1 MSSQALS
8 IEKEATQ
15 VGTVT
20 ELTGIFESIASM
32 RIGKVKDRVAKS
44 QAFFAELW
52 QIYTQLRV
60 DPTERLTGKNG
71 PKRDRPNVF
80 LVLTSEGGLSGD
92 IDARIVR
99 TVLDNL
105 DPATTDLIVIGAHGA
120 TQFVQNHAKI
130 KRYFRLP
137 DVDQAIDV
145 SPIVDEL
152 LGYKQP
158 TVWFQRYI
166 SLSVQEVGRIDL
178 LGRVRALGSDA
189 NDTKETAPG
198 QPVPQATPPS
208 LKQSVADPSADS
220 IISARE
226 YLFEPSVDDVV
237 RYLEAV
243 MMEIA
248 LSQVILESRLAQY
261 ASRFT
266 AMSSAK
272 KRAKELQTL
281 LLMNY
286 NRARR
291 GEADDRIKE
300 IVNAMNALSVG

>member
-1 MSSQALS
+1 MSSQS
-8 IEKEATQ
+8 ISLEKEATQ
-15 VGTVT
+15 VGTVS

-32 RIGKVKDRVAKS
+32 RIGKIKDRVTRS
-44 QAFFAELW
+44 EQFFAELW

-60 DPTERLTGKNG
+60 DPNDRLTGKNG
-71 PKRDRPNVF
+71 PKRDKPNVY

-92 IDARIVR
+92 IDQRIVR
-99 TVLDNL
+99 TVLENY
-105 DPATTDLIVIGAHGA
+105 DPQTTDLIVIGAHGA
-120 TQFVQNHAKI
+120 TQFVQAKSKI

-137 DVDQAIDV
+137 DIDQAIDV

-152 LGYKQP
+152 LGYKQS
-158 TVWFQRYI
+158 TVWFQRYV

-178 LGRVRALGSDA
+178 LGRVRSLATDA
-189 NDTKETAPG
+189 EEAKTD
-198 QPVPQATPPS
+198 
-208 LKQSVADPSADS
+208 D
-220 IISARE
+220 IISPRD
-226 YLFEPSVDDVV
+226 YIFEPSVDDVV
-237 RYLEAV
+237 RYLESV

-266 AMSSAK
+266 AMSAAK
-272 KRAKELQTL
+272 KRAKELQMAL
-281 LLMNY
+281 VMGY

-300 IVNAMNALSVG
+300 IVNAMNALHG

>member
-8 IEKEATQ
+8 IEKEAGQ
-15 VGTVT
+15 VGTVS

-32 RIGKVKDRVAKS
+32 RIGKIKDRVAKS
-44 QAFFAELW
+44 QLFFAELW

-60 DPTERLTGKNG
+60 DPNDRLTGKNG
-71 PKRDRPNVF
+71 PKRDKPNVF
-80 LVLTSEGGLSGD
+80 LALTSEGGLSGD
-92 IDARIVR
+92 IDQRIVR
-99 TVLDNL
+99 TVLENI
-105 DPATTDLIVIGAHGA
+105 DPTTTDLIVIGAHGA

-137 DVDQAIDV
+137 DIDQAIDV

-152 LGYKQP
+152 IGYKQP
-158 TVWFQRYI
+158 TVWFQRYV

-178 LGRVRALGSDA
+178 LGRVRSLATDA
-189 NDTKETAPG
+189 EGAK
-198 QPVPQATPPS
+198 QAE
-208 LKQSVADPSADS
+208 

-237 RYLEAV
+237 RYLESV
-243 MMEIA
+243 MLEIA

-266 AMSSAK
+266 AMSAAK
-272 KRAKELQTL
+272 KRAKELQTML
-281 LLMNY
+281 VMSY

-300 IVNAMNALSVG
+300 IVNAMNALTPS

>member
-1 MSSQALS
+1 MSSQSLS
-8 IEKEATQ
+8 IAKEAGQ

-32 RIGKVKDRVAKS
+32 RIGKIKDRVARS
-44 QAFFAELW
+44 QQFFAELW
-52 QIYTQLRV
+52 QIYTQLRI

-71 PKRDRPNVF
+71 PKRDKPNAF

-92 IDARIVR
+92 IDQRIVQ
-99 TVLDNL
+99 TVVKNFNAAD
-105 DPATTDLIVIGAHGA
+105 TDLIVIGAHGA
-120 TQFVQNHAKI
+120 TQFVQNHIKI

-145 SPIVDEL
+145 SPIIDQMI
-152 LGYKQP
+152 GYKKP
-158 TVWFQRYI
+158 VVWFQRYV
-166 SLSVQEVGRIDL
+166 SLSNQEVGRIDL
-178 LGRVRALGSDA
+178 IGRVRALGSGA
-189 NDTKETAPG
+189 ESAKTG
-198 QPVPQATPPS
+198 Q
-208 LKQSVADPSADS
+208 
-220 IISARE
+220 IISPHE

-237 RYLEAV
+237 RYLESV

-266 AMSSAK
+266 AMSAAK

-281 LLMNY
+281 LVMNY

-300 IVNAMNALSVG
+300 IVNAMNALSMGG

>member
-1 MSSQALS
+1 MSSQSLS
-8 IEKEATQ
+8 LEKEAGQ
-15 VGTVT
+15 VGTVS

-32 RIGKVKDRVAKS
+32 RIGKIKDRVTKS
-44 QAFFAELW
+44 EQFFAELW
-52 QIYTQLRV
+52 KIYTQLRV
-60 DPTERLTGKNG
+60 DPADRLTGKNG
-71 PKRDRPNVF
+71 PKRDRPNVY

-92 IDARIVR
+92 IDQRIVR
-99 TVLDNL
+99 TVLENF
-105 DPATTDLIVIGAHGA
+105 DPKTTDLIIIGAHGA
-120 TQFVQNHAKI
+120 TQFVQSKTKI

-137 DVDQAIDV
+137 DIDQAIDV

-152 LGYKQP
+152 LGYKNS

-178 LGRVRALGSDA
+178 LGRVRSLGTGAEESKSGD
-189 NDTKETAPG
+189 
-198 QPVPQATPPS
+198 
-208 LKQSVADPSADS
+208 
-220 IISARE
+220 IISPRD

-237 RYLEAV
+237 RYLESV

-266 AMSSAK
+266 AMSAAK
-272 KRAKELQTL
+272 KRARELQMAL
-281 LLMNY
+281 VMGY

-300 IVNAMNALSVG
+300 IVNAMNALHG

>member
-1 MSSQALS
+1 MSSNSLA
-8 IEKEATQ
+8 IEKEAGQ
-15 VGTVT
+15 VGTVS
-20 ELTGIFESIASM
+20 ELTGVFESIASM
-32 RIGKVKDRVAKS
+32 RIGKIKDRVVRS
-44 QAFFAELW
+44 QQFFAELW

-71 PKRDRPNVF
+71 PKRTKENVF
-80 LVLTSEGGLSGD
+80 LALTAEGGLSGD
-92 IDARIVR
+92 IDQRIVR

-105 DPATTDLIVIGAHGA
+105 DPNTTDLIVIGAHGA
-120 TQFVQNHAKI
+120 TQFVQNKAKI

-137 DVDQAIDV
+137 DIDQTIDV

-152 LGYKQP
+152 LGYAHP
-158 TVWFQRYI
+158 TVWYQRYI
-166 SLSVQEVGRIDL
+166 SLTVQEVGRIDL
-178 LGRVRALGSDA
+178 LGRVRAL
-189 NDTKETAPG
+189 
-198 QPVPQATPPS
+198 ATNS
-208 LKQSVADPSADS
+208 KTTEENV
-220 IISARE
+220 ISPRD
-226 YLFEPSVDDVV
+226 YLFEPTVDDVV
-237 RYLEAV
+237 RYLESV

-266 AMSSAK
+266 AMSAAK

-300 IVNAMNALSVG
+300 IVNSMNAMTPG

>member
-1 MSSQALS
+1 MSSQALG
-8 IEKEATQ
+8 IEKEAGQ
-15 VGTVT
+15 VGTVS

-32 RIGKVKDRVAKS
+32 RIGKIKDRVATS
-44 QAFFAELW
+44 QLFFAELW
-52 QIYTQLRV
+52 QIYSQLRI
-60 DPTERLTGKNG
+60 DPNDRLTGKNG
-71 PKRDRPNVF
+71 PKRDKPNVF
-80 LVLTSEGGLSGD
+80 LALTSEGGLSGD

-99 TVLDNL
+99 TVLENI
-105 DPATTDLIVIGAHGA
+105 DPKTTDLIVIGAHGA

-137 DVDQAIDV
+137 DIDQAIDV

-152 LGYKQP
+152 IGYKQP
-158 TVWFQRYI
+158 TVWFQRYV

-178 LGRVRALGSDA
+178 LGRVRSL
-189 NDTKETAPG
+189 
-198 QPVPQATPPS
+198 ATGAEEQ
-208 LKQSVADPSADS
+208 KNTGD
-220 IISARE
+220 IISPRD

-237 RYLEAV
+237 RYLESV

-266 AMSSAK
+266 AMSAAK
-272 KRAKELQTL
+272 KRARELQTL
-281 LLMNY
+281 LVMNY

-300 IVNAMNALSVG
+300 IVNAMNALHVG

>member
-1 MSSQALS
+1 MSTQALA
-8 IEKEATQ
+8 IQKEAGQ

-32 RIGKVKDRVAKS
+32 RIGKIKDRVQRS
-44 QAFFAELW
+44 QLFFAELW
-52 QIYTQLRV
+52 KIYTQLRV

-71 PKRDRPNVF
+71 PKRDKPNVF

-92 IDARIVR
+92 IDQRIVR
-99 TVLDNL
+99 TVIESYD
-105 DPATTDLIVIGAHGA
+105 AKTTDLVVIGAHGA
-120 TQFVQNHAKI
+120 TQFVQNHAQI

-152 LGYKQP
+152 LGYRKP
-158 TVWFQRYI
+158 TVWFQRYL

-178 LGRVRALGSDA
+178 LGRVQALGSDA
-189 NDTKETAPG
+189 DTKAGE
-198 QPVPQATPPS
+198 
-208 LKQSVADPSADS
+208 
-220 IISARE
+220 IISPRE

-266 AMSSAK
+266 AMSAAK
-272 KRAKELQTL
+272 KRAKELQVSL
-281 LLMNY
+281 IMAY
-286 NRARR
+286 NRAKR

-300 IVNAMNALSVG
+300 IVNSMNALSMS

>member
-1 MSSQALS
+1 MSSGSLS
-8 IEKEATQ
+8 IAKEAGE

-32 RIGKVKDRVAKS
+32 RIGKIKDRVQRS

-52 QIYTQLRV
+52 KIYAALRI
-60 DPTERLTGKNG
+60 DPTERLTGTTG
-71 PKRDRPNVF
+71 PKRDKPNVF
-80 LVLTSEGGLSGD
+80 LALTSEGGLSGD
-92 IDARIVR
+92 IDQRIVR
-99 TVLDNL
+99 TVLENI
-105 DPATTDLIVIGAHGA
+105 DPKTTDLIVIGAHGA

-158 TVWFQRYI
+158 TVWFQRYV

-178 LGRVRALGSDA
+178 LGRVRALGTDA
-189 NDTKETAPG
+189 ANKDTG
-198 QPVPQATPPS
+198 
-208 LKQSVADPSADS
+208 D
-220 IISARE
+220 IISPRE

-237 RYLEAV
+237 RYLESV

-272 KRAKELQTL
+272 KRARDLQISL
-281 LLMNY
+281 VMAY
-286 NRARR
+286 NRAKR

-300 IVNAMNALSVG
+300 IVNSMNALSMS

>member
-1 MSSQALS
+1 MSSRSLS
-8 IEKEATQ
+8 INKEASQ

-32 RIGKVKDRVAKS
+32 RIGKIKDRVQRS
-44 QAFFAELW
+44 QLFFAELW
-52 QIYTQLRV
+52 KIYTQIRV
-60 DPTERLTGKNG
+60 DPSERLTGTNG

-92 IDARIVR
+92 IDQRIVK
-99 TVLDNL
+99 TVMDNI
-105 DPATTDLIVIGAHGA
+105 DPTNTDLIVIGAHGA
-120 TQFVQNHAKI
+120 TQFVQNHIKI

-145 SPIVDEL
+145 SPIVEEL
-152 LGYKQP
+152 LGYKSP

-178 LGRVRALGSDA
+178 LGRVRSLG
-189 NDTKETAPG
+189 NE
-198 QPVPQATPPS
+198 
-208 LKQSVADPSADS
+208 ADSKSAD

-226 YLFEPSVDDVV
+226 YLFEPSVEDVI

-243 MMEIA
+243 MLEIA

-266 AMSSAK
+266 AMSAAK
-272 KRAKELQTL
+272 KRARELQVNL
-281 LLMNY
+281 IMAY

-300 IVNAMNALSVG
+300 IVNAMNALHVG

>member
-1 MSSQALS
+1 MSSQALG
-8 IEKEATQ
+8 IEKEASQ
-15 VGTVT
+15 VGTVS

-32 RIGKVKDRVAKS
+32 RIGKIKDRVTKS
-44 QAFFAELW
+44 QLFFAELW
-52 QIYTQLRV
+52 EIYTQLRV
-60 DPTERLTGKNG
+60 DPSERLTGKNG
-71 PKRDRPNVF
+71 PVRDKPNVF
-80 LVLTSEGGLSGD
+80 LALTAEGGLSGD
-92 IDARIVR
+92 IDQRIVR
-99 TVLDNL
+99 TVIDNL
-105 DPATTDLIVIGAHGA
+105 DPETTDLIVIGAHGA
-120 TQFVQNHAKI
+120 TQFVQNKMKI

-137 DVDQAIDV
+137 DIDQAIDV
-145 SPIVDEL
+145 SPIVEEL

-158 TVWFQRYI
+158 TVWFQRYV

-178 LGRVRALGSDA
+178 LGRVRAIA
-189 NDTKETAPG
+189 TET
-198 QPVPQATPPS
+198 S
-208 LKQSVADPSADS
+208 KDS
-220 IISARE
+220 KDGKGKKDEGEIISARD

-237 RYLEAV
+237 RYLEGV

-266 AMSSAK
+266 AMSAAK

-300 IVNAMNALSVG
+300 IVNAMNALNPG

>member
-1 MSSQALS
+1 VSSQS
-8 IEKEATQ
+8 IQISQEASQ
-15 VGTVT
+15 VGTVS
-20 ELTGIFESIASM
+20 ELTGVFESIASM
-32 RIGKVKDRVAKS
+32 RIGKIKDRVQKS
-44 QAFFAELW
+44 QLFFAELW
-52 QIYTQLRV
+52 KIYTQLRV
-60 DPTERLTGKNG
+60 DPTERLSGKNG
-71 PKRDRPNVF
+71 PKRDKPNVY
-80 LVLTSEGGLSGD
+80 LALTSEGGLSGD
-92 IDARIVR
+92 IDQRIVK

-105 DPATTDLIVIGAHGA
+105 DPKTTDLIVIGAHGA

-158 TVWFQRYI
+158 TVWFQRYV
-166 SLSVQEVGRIDL
+166 SLSVQDVGRIDL
-178 LGRVRALGSDA
+178 LGRVRALGSDS
-189 NDTKETAPG
+189 K
-198 QPVPQATPPS
+198 S
-208 LKQSVADPSADS
+208 DS
-220 IISARE
+220 GEVISPRE

-237 RYLEAV
+237 RYLESV

-266 AMSSAK
+266 AMSAAK
-272 KRAKELQTL
+272 KRAKDLQVSL
-281 LLMNY
+281 VMAY
-286 NRARR
+286 NRAKR

-300 IVNAMNALSVG
+300 IVNAMNAMQI

>member
-1 MSSQALS
+1 VSTQSLQ
-8 IEKEATQ
+8 INKEAGQ
-15 VGTVT
+15 VGVVS

-32 RIGKVKDRVAKS
+32 RIGKIKDRVTRS

-71 PKRDRPNVF
+71 PKRDKPNVM
-80 LVLTSEGGLSGD
+80 LVLTSEAALSGD
-92 IDARIVR
+92 IDQRIVR
-99 TVLDNL
+99 TVVENF
-105 DPATTDLIVIGAHGA
+105 DPQTTDLIVIGAHGA
-120 TQFVQNHAKI
+120 TQFVQNHIKI

-152 LGYKQP
+152 IGYTKP
-158 TVWFQRYI
+158 TVWFQRYV

-178 LGRVRALGSDA
+178 LGRVRALASDA
-189 NDTKETAPG
+189 EGAQGD
-198 QPVPQATPPS
+198 
-208 LKQSVADPSADS
+208 

-226 YLFEPSVDDVV
+226 YLFEPSVEDVA
-237 RYLEAV
+237 RYMESV

-266 AMSSAK
+266 AMSAAK
-272 KRAKELQTL
+272 KRAKELQL
-281 LLMNY
+281 NLVMAY

-300 IVNAMNALSVG
+300 IVNAMNALSM

>member
-1 MSSQALS
+1 MSSQALQ

-15 VGTVT
+15 VGTVS

-32 RIGKVKDRVAKS
+32 RIGKIKDRVTKS

-52 QIYTQLRV
+52 QIYSQLRV
-60 DPTERLTGKNG
+60 DPNDRLTGKNG
-71 PKRDRPNVF
+71 PKRDKPNVF
-80 LVLTSEGGLSGD
+80 LALTSEGGLSGD
-92 IDARIVR
+92 IDQRIVR
-99 TVLDNL
+99 TVMENIN
-105 DPATTDLIVIGAHGA
+105 PETTDLIVIGAHGA
-120 TQFVQNHAKI
+120 TQFVQGHAKI

-152 LGYKQP
+152 IGYKQP
-158 TVWFQRYI
+158 TVWFQRYV

-178 LGRVRALGSDA
+178 LGRVR
-189 NDTKETAPG
+189 
-198 QPVPQATPPS
+198 S
-208 LKQSVADPSADS
+208 LASGAEEAKAGE
-220 IISARE
+220 IISPRD

-237 RYLEAV
+237 RYLESV

-266 AMSSAK
+266 AMSAAK
-272 KRAKELQTL
+272 KRARELQIEL
-281 LLMNY
+281 VMNY

-300 IVNAMNALSVG
+300 IVNAMNALHVG

>member
-1 MSSQALS
+1 MSSQALG
-8 IEKEATQ
+8 IEQEASQ

-44 QAFFAELW
+44 QLFFAELW

-60 DPTERLTGKNG
+60 DPSERLTGKNG
-71 PKRDRPNVF
+71 PKRDKPNVF
-80 LVLTSEGGLSGD
+80 LALTSEGGLSGD
-92 IDARIVR
+92 IDARIVK
-99 TVLDNL
+99 TVLENF

-152 LGYKQP
+152 LGYTKP

-178 LGRVRALGSDA
+178 LGRVRALGTGGA
-189 NDTKETAPG
+189 GKE
-198 QPVPQATPPS
+198 
-208 LKQSVADPSADS
+208 DPKSTE

-226 YLFEPSVDDVV
+226 YLFEPTVDDVV
-237 RYLEAV
+237 RYLEGV

-266 AMSSAK
+266 AMSAAK
-272 KRAKELQTL
+272 KRARELQTL
-281 LLMNY
+281 LIMNY

-300 IVNAMNALSVG
+300 IVNAMNALSVS

>member
-1 MSSQALS
+1 MSTQALA
-8 IEKEATQ
+8 IQKEAGQ

-32 RIGKVKDRVAKS
+32 RIGKIKDRVQRS
-44 QAFFAELW
+44 QLFFAELW
-52 QIYTQLRV
+52 KIYTQLRV

-71 PKRDRPNVF
+71 PKRDKPNVF

-92 IDARIVR
+92 IDQRIVR
-99 TVLDNL
+99 TVIENYD
-105 DPATTDLIVIGAHGA
+105 AKTTDLVVIGAHGA
-120 TQFVQNHAKI
+120 TQFVQNHAQI

-152 LGYKQP
+152 LGYRKP
-158 TVWFQRYI
+158 TVWFQRYL

-178 LGRVRALGSDA
+178 LGRVQALGSDA
-189 NDTKETAPG
+189 ES
-198 QPVPQATPPS
+198 QAG
-208 LKQSVADPSADS
+208 D
-220 IISARE
+220 IISPRE
-226 YLFEPSVDDVV
+226 YLFEPSVEDVV

-266 AMSSAK
+266 AMSAAK
-272 KRAKELQTL
+272 KRAKELQL
-281 LLMNY
+281 SLIMAY
-286 NRARR
+286 NRAKR

-300 IVNAMNALSVG
+300 IVNSMNALSMS